1 MWIFHASYSPFLCTS
16 CYPCPLAKGGGK
28 CGGTLGFVT
37 EALAPAWGS
46 CFFTFPTKPSLGFV
60 STAAATCSHPWPPQL
75 SPLPQGHLACG
86 SLCTFTEHRSCR
98 RQQRPAAPSP
108 AAPKIGESQSRL
120 LYRGGEGVGAY
131 LPEET
136 GKSHRDKV
144 LECLQFPL
152 GPYNN
157 DRKWWDCKLGF
168 ISLFRCMESN
178 QGRSNDLSSVLV
190 PRLRCRVEKRNP
202 LRRMFGELRIWFLKT
217 HLWQQQNKLAGWE
230 APVVAVIQRLEWFP

>member
-1 MWIFHASYSPFLCTS
+1 MTKYWLCSQTVPWKTVLWSISDEFSILLSVEHHMWIFHASYSPFLCTS

-108 AAPKIGESQSRL
+108 AAPKIGEKSESAALQRG
-120 LYRGGEGVGAY
+120 RGGGGLFTRGNRQVPQRQGTRMSAI
-131 LPEET
+131 
-136 GKSHRDKV
+136 SSRS
-144 LECLQFPL
+144 LQQ
-152 GPYNN
+152 
-157 DRKWWDCKLGF
+157 W
-168 ISLFRCMESN
+168 
-178 QGRSNDLSSVLV
+178 
-190 PRLRCRVEKRNP
+190 
-202 LRRMFGELRIWFLKT
+202 
-217 HLWQQQNKLAGWE
+217 
-230 APVVAVIQRLEWFP
+230 